1 MLELDDLNPQF
12 YLFLVQ
18 MNQYP
23 ILEQISHIDD
33 RPIYP
38 TPMTN
43 LDIAGKL

>member
-1 MLELDDLNPQF
+1 MLELEDLNPQF

-18 MNQYP
+18 MNQCP
-23 ILEQISHIDD
+23 ILEHISHIDD

-43 LDIAGKL
+43 LDITDKL